1 MVISS
6 HEVSPQAT
14 ETVTTV
20 SVEAEE
26 SEEDASVVEE
36 PSVDVVVSVVVVV
49 VCVDEESVEP
59 VSLEDESVE
68 VVLTGTVVF
77 DSCEV
82 VDLLL
87 THERIEKTRMSVSAS
102 ASAQITSSVVRRS
115 CPPWPRELPG
125 ILPRCPSERRR
136 TFGLST
142 LAMFL
147 DERLPEMVDARS

>member
-6 HEVSPQAT
+6 HEVSPLAT

-87 THERIEKTRMSVSAS
+87 THERIEKTRMSAS

>member
-6 HEVSPQAT
+6 HEVSPLAT

-59 VSLEDESVE
+59 VSLEDESVV
-68 VVLTGTVVF
+68 VVLTGTVDF
-77 DSCEV
+77 DSCGE

-87 THERIEKTRMSVSAS
+87 THERIENTRMSVSAK

-115 CPPWPRELPG
+115 CPPWPRELSG